1 MKIIN
6 KVTNENYIQWIEKF
20 VADVL
25 KAAKLSY
32 EEVVIEDIEPSRNI
46 YLTID
51 GKEYSLRT
59 WNYHPVDTDSDGKPC
74 AEMVEYTLYEMVA
87 DESGS
92 HGKEVDNSMIKITW
106 KN

>member
-32 EEVVIEDIEPSRNI
+32 EEVVIEDIEPSRRI

-59 WNYHPVDTDSDGKPC
+59 WNYHPVDTDSDGKLC
-74 AEMVEYTLYEMVA
+74 VEMVQYTLYEMVA
-87 DESGS
+87 DVDGS
-92 HGKEVDNSMIKITW
+92 HGKEVDFGLIKIEW

>member
-6 KVTNENYIQWIEKF
+6 KVTNENYNQWIEKF

-25 KAAKLSY
+25 KSAKVSC
-32 EEVVIEDIEPSRNI
+32 EEVIIEDIEPSKRI
-46 YLTID
+46 ELSIE

-59 WNYHPVDTDSDGKPC
+59 WSFHPVDKDSDGNSC
-74 AEMVEYTLYEMVA
+74 AEMVQYTLYEMVE
-87 DESGS
+87 DNNGS
-92 HGKEVDNSMIKITW
+92 HGNEVDFGLIRIEW

>member
-6 KVTNENYIQWIEKF
+6 KVTDENYSQWIEKF

-25 KAAKLSY
+25 KSSKVRY
-32 EEVVIEDIEPSRNI
+32 TKVIIEDIEPSKRI

-51 GKEYSLRT
+51 DKDYIIRT
-59 WNYHPVDTDSDGKPC
+59 WSFHPVDKDSEGKTC
-74 AEMVEYTLYEMVA
+74 AEMVQYTLYEMVT
-87 DESGS
+87 DKKGS
-92 HGKEVDNSMIKITW
+92 HGEEVDFGLIKIQW